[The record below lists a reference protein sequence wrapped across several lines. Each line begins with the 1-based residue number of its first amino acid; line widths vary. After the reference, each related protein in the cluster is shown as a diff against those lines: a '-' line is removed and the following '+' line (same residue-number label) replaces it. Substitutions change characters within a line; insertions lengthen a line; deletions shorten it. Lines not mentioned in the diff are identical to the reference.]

1 MNFLNIP
8 DRNKILIT
16 LNSASVLIVM
26 NDFPEGF
33 KMKLT
38 YILKKESVVVT
49 ENNYE
54 SILMCG
60 EISPSPIED
69 LKLMSENVSFIIY
82 ILNCLNTFYGL

>member
-1 MNFLNIP
+1 M
-8 DRNKILIT
+8 T
-16 LNSASVLIVM
+16 LNSAGALIVM
-26 NDFPEGF
+26 NDFPEGY

-38 YILKKESVVVT
+38 YVLKKENVEVT

-69 LKLMSENVSFIIY
+69 LKLISENVSAAVVY
-82 ILNCLNTFYGL
+82 N